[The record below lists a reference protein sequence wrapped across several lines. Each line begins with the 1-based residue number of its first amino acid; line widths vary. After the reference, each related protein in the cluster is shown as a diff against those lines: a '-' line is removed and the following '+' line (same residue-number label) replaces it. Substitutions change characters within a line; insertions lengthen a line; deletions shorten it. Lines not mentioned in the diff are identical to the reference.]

1 VTVAAP
7 FPDFALPA
15 EAHALMR
22 QALAHWQ
29 SLRPAPGLLPDM
41 LPGRQHIDPIAI
53 PALLPHLWLL
63 DVVRDAAMPGGIHLR
78 YRLVGSHVEL
88 GFGQAKTG
96 RWFEEVEPAFAKDV
110 AMRAPYE
117 AAVLRQEPSYRKGKP
132 RFAYNSGAAALER
145 LLLPLAGDGNTVDML
160 LGFTIFYDG
169 AGELIRPAL

>member
-1 VTVAAP
+1 MTVADQ
-7 FPDFALPA
+7 FPDFTLPA

-22 QALAHWQ
+22 QALEYWR
-29 SLRPAPGLLPDM
+29 SLRPAPGL

-63 DVVRDAAMPGGIHLR
+63 DVLRDAAMPGGIRMR

-88 GFGQAKTG
+88 GLGQPKTG
-96 RWFEEVEPAFAKDV
+96 RWFDEAEPAFASDA

-117 AAVLRQEPSYRKGKP
+117 TAVLRHEPHYRRGKP
-132 RFAYNSGAAALER
+132 RFAYNSSAASLER
-145 LLLPLAGDGNTVDML
+145 LLMPLAGNGRDVDML

-169 AGELIRPAL
+169 TGGLIRPAL